1 VSQISKLYKQVPDLG
16 NIIVS
21 DHAIMKAERLG
32 ISEFQFKKALFE
44 GESIPEGN
52 KILWK
57 EAGRVRLIILLKPN
71 KRKLKA
77 AKLVKTMFIIENQKT
92 IKRR

>member
-1 VSQISKLYKQVPDLG
+1 VSQISKLYRAVPELG

-21 DHAIMKAERLG
+21 DHAIEKAKMLN
-32 ISEFQFKKALFE
+32 ISEFQFKKALYK
-44 GESIPEGN
+44 GESIFEGN

-77 AKLVKTMFIIENQKT
+77 AKLVKTMFIIENQKP
-92 IKRR
+92 